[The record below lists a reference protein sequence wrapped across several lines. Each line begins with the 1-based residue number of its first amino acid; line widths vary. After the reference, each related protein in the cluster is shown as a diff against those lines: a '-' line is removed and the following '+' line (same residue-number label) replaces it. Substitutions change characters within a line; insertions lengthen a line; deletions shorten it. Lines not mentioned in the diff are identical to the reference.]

1 MKTIPYK
8 VTGMTCGGCSGR
20 LKKVLERADGVSE
33 ADASHEEE
41 RCTITF
47 DPDRISEAQLVA
59 LIEGAGF
66 NVQS

>member
-20 LKKVLERADGVSE
+20 LKKVLERADGVRE
-33 ADASHEEE
+33 AVASHEDDS
-41 RCTITF
+41 CSITF
-47 DPDRISEAQLVA
+47 DPALISETQLVA

-66 NVQS
+66 NVES